1 MMMITSQ
8 IYEQLSLYSDSLYCK
23 ATVRKDYSAKSIDS
37 SF

>member
-1 MMMITSQ
+1 MMNTSQ
-8 IYEQLSLYSDSLYCK
+8 IYEQLSLHHSDYLYCK